1 VDIAFSPVVEKKGGL
16 CAVLQNGWRE
26 VALVGLASP
35 DRCVFSYQEKP
46 QADRVE
52 WSKMVDFGREL
63 KGVSFMDGAT
73 LLGRTTEGKLHGLL
87 KVERTDG

>member
-1 VDIAFSPVVEKKGGL
+1 MRYYKMDGGKWLWLDWLVLIGVSSPIKRNLKL
-16 CAVLQNGWRE
+16 IGWS
-26 VALVGLASP
+26 A
-35 DRCVFSYQEKP
+35 
-46 QADRVE
+46 
-52 WSKMVDFGREL
+52 SKMVDFGREL